1 MSAPRRN
8 KSGDADQVVY
18 LGRKLAG
25 AVSLRNGQ
33 WRAIDADG
41 RALGRFKSRL
51 EAFAAVLRE
60 AQR

>member
-1 MSAPRRN
+1 MSAP
-8 KSGDADQVVY
+8 

-41 RALGRFKSRL
+41 RALGRFESRL